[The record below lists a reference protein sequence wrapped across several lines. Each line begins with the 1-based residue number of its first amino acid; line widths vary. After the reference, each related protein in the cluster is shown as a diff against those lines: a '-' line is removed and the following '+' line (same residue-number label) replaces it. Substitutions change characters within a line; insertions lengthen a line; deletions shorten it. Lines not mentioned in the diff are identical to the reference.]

1 MGVETS
7 PSFTFSG
14 GAPATYNPD
23 SVYSGS
29 PLWPLQQALRAGFV
43 AATNSSGVQAEQI
56 ARTWPVRTQI
66 EDMFG
71 QWQVVTSLTTLRAAI
86 NSTIANLD
94 LANDP
99 TLSMFQAELLGLSE
113 WSDALPS

>member
-1 MGVETS
+1 MPG
-7 PSFTFSG
+7 SG
-14 GAPATYNPD
+14 PYIIQTVSGAGIVDPD
-23 SVYSGS
+23 ADLKPS

-43 AATNSSGVQAEQI
+43 AATNSAGVQAEQI

-71 QWQVVTSLTTLRAAI
+71 QWRAVASLTTLRAAI

-99 TLSMFQAELLGLSE
+99 TLSMFQAELLGLSN
-113 WSDALPS
+113 WNDTLPS